1 MKTKSAISKVKVFD
15 QRLLQPLLITLCL
28 LFSFYG
34 YSQQS
39 VSINNSGAPADP
51 SAMLDVSSTSKGL
64 LIPRVSLTS
73 INDVSTIPSPA
84 ISLLVYNTNAAMSG
98 GAVGF
103 WYFNGSIWVQVL
115 GSQGPAGPT
124 GPQGLQGVQG
134 PTGPQGL
141 QGIQGSTGLIG
152 PTGAQGLQG
161 VQGIQGSTGPIGP
174 TGAQGPQGVQGPT
187 GQQGLQGTQGS
198 TGAQGL
204 QGVQGI
210 QGSTGPI
217 GPTGVQGLQGVQG
230 PTGLQGIQGVQGP
243 TGAQGLQG
251 VQGPTGQQGL
261 QGIQGTTG
269 AQGLQGVQGIQGS
282 TGPIGPTGVQGL
294 QGVQGP
300 TGMTGANGA
309 TGITGPQ
316 GLQGLQGAQGPVGAT
331 GSQGNTG
338 PTGLTGATGPLVS
351 GTTGQTLRHDGTTW
365 VANSNLYNNGTNI
378 GIGTTAPA
386 ALLHT
391 YGTGTGEGN
400 VLFTGLYKAS
410 SPGDPPASGAGTRM
424 MWYPD
429 KAAFRAGYLYAPVWD
444 KDSIGIYSMA
454 LGFNTMAKGA
464 ASTAMGSQT
473 GAYGNYSTAMGSE
486 TKAIGVYSTAMGANT
501 TASEIYSTAL
511 GYYTNASG
519 TNSTAL
525 GNYTIASGHASTAM
539 GYRSTA
545 PSGFEIAIGVYN
557 SDYIP
562 LATSLWNSA
571 DRLFVIGNGTGPTAK
586 SDAMV
591 ILKNGNTGIGTST
604 PTALLHT
611 YGTGTGAGN
620 VLFVGSYK
628 NSSQGPAPAS
638 GAGTRMMWYPDKA
651 AFRAGYVSGTQWDK
665 DSIGNYSVAMGY
677 GAKAKGLG
685 STAMGWDANASGY
698 YSVALGRNN
707 NASGTDATTLGTL
720 LTASGAYS
728 TAMGTFSTASGDYST
743 VMGYYTTAKSGFEF
757 VVGAYNTDYTPMY
770 TDNWYS
776 TDRLFVIGNGSGPA
790 AKSDAMVVLKNG
802 NTGIGVS
809 LPTAQFHTTGT
820 VRFQGAGT
828 PGSGKI
834 LTSDGSGNA
843 TWQTPGTYMPS
854 GTTGQTLRHNG
865 SSWIANSLLYNGGTS
880 VGIGT
885 TTPTALFHTYGTGTG
900 GGNVLF
906 VGSYKSTSP
915 GPAPASGEGTRMMW
929 YPDKGAFRAGHLSV
943 LNPNGW
949 DTDSIGG
956 FSVAFG
962 FDTKAKGVV
971 ATAMGDKTSASGNYS
986 TAMGYETNASGNN
999 STSIGQFTTASGLAS
1014 TAMGNWTTASGM
1026 YSIAMGRGTI
1036 AYSFVEAVAGI
1047 YNTDYTP
1054 LSTSSWNA
1062 SDRLFVIGNGSSS
1075 STKSNALTVLKNGN
1089 TGIGIDVP
1097 AALLHTSGTA
1107 TGGGNV
1113 LFVGSYKSTS
1123 PGPAPA
1129 SGVGTRMMWYPDKV
1143 AFRAGYVSALNPN
1156 CWDSDSIGSFSV
1168 GMGIDA
1174 KARGSA
1180 SISMGS
1186 RTSATGNNAIA
1197 MGYETKASGN
1207 NSTTLGQFT
1216 TASGLVSTAIGNLTT
1231 ASGMYSTAMGR
1242 GTIAY
1247 SYVETAIGIFNTDYT
1262 PSGTSA
1268 WASSDRLFVI
1278 GNGSSSS
1285 TKSNAL
1291 TVLKNG
1297 NTGLGTDTPQ
1307 DLLHINSDAGA
1318 SRIRISANSAYLSE
1332 VDFYAGTTYKG
1343 AIGSD
1348 NDDNYIFIYQAGNVI
1363 FKNGRIG
1370 IQSITNPTYAI
1381 ELPNSATI
1389 GTGQARAYAWA
1400 TYSDKRIKSDINNIS
1415 YGINEVM
1422 KLKPVSY
1429 YQHNSSQTDGKLV
1442 IENTGAKNIGFIAQE
1457 MYNVIPEVV
1466 NMPENEENMLWSM
1479 SYEKLVPVLTK
1490 AIQEQQ
1496 VIIESQGS
1504 TIEKLEAQ
1512 NSEILKR
1519 LEILEQNYGVVRK

>member
-1 MKTKSAISKVKVFD
+1 
-15 QRLLQPLLITLCL
+15 
-28 LFSFYG
+28 
-34 YSQQS
+34 
-39 VSINNSGAPADP
+39 
-51 SAMLDVSSTSKGL
+51 
-64 LIPRVSLTS
+64 
-73 INDVSTIPSPA
+73 
-84 ISLLVYNTNAAMSG
+84 
-98 GAVGF
+98 
-103 WYFNGSIWVQVL
+103 
-115 GSQGPAGPT
+115 
-124 GPQGLQGVQG
+124 
-134 PTGPQGL
+134 
-141 QGIQGSTGLIG
+141 
-152 PTGAQGLQG
+152 
-161 VQGIQGSTGPIGP
+161 
-174 TGAQGPQGVQGPT
+174 
-187 GQQGLQGTQGS
+187 
-198 TGAQGL
+198 
-204 QGVQGI
+204 
-210 QGSTGPI
+210 
-217 GPTGVQGLQGVQG
+217 
-230 PTGLQGIQGVQGP
+230 
-243 TGAQGLQG
+243 
-251 VQGPTGQQGL
+251 
-261 QGIQGTTG
+261 
-269 AQGLQGVQGIQGS
+269 
-282 TGPIGPTGVQGL
+282 
-294 QGVQGP
+294 
-300 TGMTGANGA
+300 
-309 TGITGPQ
+309 
-316 GLQGLQGAQGPVGAT
+316 
-331 GSQGNTG
+331 
-338 PTGLTGATGPLVS
+338 
-351 GTTGQTLRHDGTTW
+351 
-365 VANSNLYNNGTNI
+365 LYNNGTNI
-378 GIGTTAPA
+378 GIGTTSPA

-429 KAAFRAGYLYAPVWD
+429 KAAFRAGYLYSPVWD

-454 LGFNTMAKGA
+454 LGFNTMAKGGGA
-464 ASTAMGSQT
+464 TALGSQT
-473 GAYGNYSTAMGSE
+473 AAYGNYSTAMGSE

-501 TASEIYSTAL
+501 TASGSYSTATGKSATASGHYSTAIGNYPTASGNNSYAIGDDVSASSYREFVIGSYNTL
-511 GYYTNASG
+511 YTPISTASWNPADRLFVVGNGPTYLTRSDAFTILKNGNTGIGTSTPAAKLDVAGNGAFTGTVSGANATENDEFLTKGQLSSLTMSSLWDTSGTSIYNKNTGNVGIGTTTPTALLNTQGTGTGEGNVLFTGLFKASSPGNPPASGEGTRMMWYPDKAAFRAGYVADLNWNKDSIGNYSVALGYNTKAKGYNSIAMGYYTNASG
-519 TNSTAL
+519 TYSTAL
-525 GNYTIASGHASTAM
+525 

-562 LATSLWNSA
+562 LATSLWNAA
-571 DRLFVIGNGTGPTAK
+571 DRLFVVGNGTGPTTK

-677 GAKAKGLG
+677 GAKAKGHG

-865 SSWIANSLLYNGGTS
+865 SSWIANSLLYNDGTC

-1026 YSIAMGRGTI
+1026 YSTAMGRGTI

-1054 LSTSSWNA
+1054 LGTSSWI
-1062 SDRLFVIGNGSSS
+1062 STDRLFVIGNGTSS

-1089 TGIGIDVP
+1089 TGIGTDVP

-1107 TGGGNV
+1107 TGAGNV

-1123 PGPAPA
+1123 PGPAPV

-1143 AFRAGYVSALNPN
+1143 AFRAGYVSTLNPN

-1174 KARGSA
+1174 KARGSV

-1186 RTSATGNNAIA
+1186 RTSASGNNAIA
-1197 MGYETKASGN
+1197 LGYETKASGN

-1216 TASGLVSTAIGNLTT
+1216 TASGLVSTAMGNLTT

-1247 SYVETAIGIFNTDYT
+1247 SFVETAIGIYNTDYT
-1262 PSGTSA
+1262 PLGTSA
-1268 WASSDRLFVI
+1268 WATTDRLFVI

-1400 TYSDKRIKSDINNIS
+1400 TYSDKRIKSDVKEIS
-1415 YGINEVM
+1415 YGIDEIL

-1429 YQHNSSQTDGKLV
+1429 LQHNSRMENGKIV
-1442 IENTGAKNIGFIAQE
+1442 IDNAGVNNIGFIAQDI
-1457 MYNVIPEVV
+1457 YKIIPEIV
-1466 NMPENEENMLWSM
+1466 NKPENEENTLWSM
-1479 SYEKLVPVLTK
+1479 SYEKLTPVLVK

-1496 VIIESQGS
+1496 TIIESQQKQ
-1504 TIEKLEAQ
+1504 IDD
-1512 NSEILKR
+1512 LKMKVDM
-1519 LEILEQNYGVVRK
+1519 LLKK